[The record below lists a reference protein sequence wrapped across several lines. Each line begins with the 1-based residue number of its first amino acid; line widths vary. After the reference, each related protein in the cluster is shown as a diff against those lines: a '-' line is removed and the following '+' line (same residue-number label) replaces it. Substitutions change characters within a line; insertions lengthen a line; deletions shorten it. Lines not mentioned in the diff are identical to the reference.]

1 MKERQPTWDKYEAV
15 ILLDALVKFKNGQLS
30 KSEAIKKVSDEL
42 RQLAVNRGVK
52 IDTIYRNENGIKL
65 QMCRMESAYNG
76 ETVSLSSTQ
85 LFSEVVK
92 MYRNDR
98 AEYEKIL
105 SRARGEIGTDNKKTT
120 YKEKFFQYL
129 AEKVSP
135 AQLSALYDCYGEIES
150 FYTRMKVLDKPL
162 FEIDDLD
169 SLNKIKKLI
178 TTHKVF
184 AVTHRKTLSATVA
197 AISHYITYIE
207 TIKADANNSSESD
220 VSLSSSTKAEEER
233 SSNIEEPT
241 LTTSNPISEGDLEE
255 RAREVLKEESSKNVY
270 GTRYGT
276 TVLYIQSVLKAPVK
290 SIQKILNEAKWAE
303 FKYGKY
309 VYVPLNDESNSEPL
323 TDLIVKTDKDK
334 EYYEKFSEEYRK
346 LFYFMQERLKRVS
359 ASAETIYRAG
369 SFKIDTRIFNDILEN
384 VSWVKRDGLFMYLF
398 NPGETVQDDNIT
410 ETEGNNDS
418 SVCLVDFDNIK
429 SFAFTSPL
437 EFKYFDEYRGQVS
450 TWRELYLK
458 VVSLLF
464 EDYPHKFTSGMPFS
478 EKTGTRMD
486 FADETKY
493 SIMQAPNKI
502 PNTNFYAETNINATQ
517 VLQKIKFLLNLCN
530 VDYEN
535 LVIKYCPKNDTKEE
549 SIHQEISQVTTVRS
563 EGKPSNL
570 SDQYYDFL
578 KYTLR
583 KADTTCRNYVSA
595 LKAAEDFA
603 RKHDHEKAILLID
616 DLSEVREAVKELY
629 SSSQFKVYNS
639 LQHNAPSAAINNYLK
654 FLISRQ
660 NVPLKDSVKENNVI
674 KPKYHNAKVEKV
686 LLEHF
691 SKGFRLNSAIDIK
704 KFRGYYSED
713 IGENLDEDDDNIID
727 EIRKICIRF
736 DDKAYLPEVVLSEQ
750 VKEKLLSY
758 IYSTL
763 ALGTPAIY
771 ITSIFNRFSDDF
783 LYSGIHS
790 PEMLHTYLAYIND
803 GRYYLIKNM
812 VASTPT
818 VKSTAEDEVR
828 LFMKEKDSPV
838 SYEELYNALPHI
850 PQDKI
855 RAILGS
861 RNEFI
866 WNGIGEFFHV
876 SIASLSEEDLD
887 NISEIIQSSIDEL
900 QYISGNELYDAIKAK
915 YPYIIENNTFA
926 SITGLRKV
934 LEYYLADKFDFNGNF
949 ISKHGSGMTAEKVF
963 ESYCKSKS
971 HFTVDELKELK
982 KNLGTEIYLGAVY
995 SSSLRINQNE
1005 FVSRDNAAF
1014 KIAETDEVLDI
1025 LCPDKYIPISSVT
1038 NFSIFPEAGFPWN
1051 EYLLEHYVD
1060 QFSKKYKLLSNGYGI
1075 SKCTGAIVKRNSG
1088 IDTFNSLLIDIL
1100 ANCDVKLERD
1110 SALQF
1115 LCDEGYISRR
1125 KYSDIQT
1132 VLIYAN
1138 EQRNRK
1144 KAQNV

>member
-1 MKERQPTWDKYEAV
+1 MKERQPTWDKYEAA
-15 ILLDALVKFKNGQLS
+15 ILLDALVKFKEGRLS
-30 KSEAIKKVSDEL
+30 KNEAVKKVSSEL
-42 RQLAVNRGVK
+42 RQMAVNNGIK
-52 IDTIYRNENGIKL
+52 IDEIYRNENGIKF
-65 QMCRMESAYNG
+65 QMCKMESAYNG
-76 ETVSLSSTQ
+76 ETTSLSSTQ
-85 LFSEVVK
+85 LFSDVVNL
-92 MYRNDR
+92 YRNSR

-105 SRARGEIGTDNKKTT
+105 SRARGEISIDNKKVT

-135 AQLSALYDCYGEIES
+135 AQLSALYDCYAEIES
-150 FYTRMKVLDKPL
+150 FCTRMKVLNTPL
-162 FEIDDLD
+162 FETDDLD
-169 SLNKIKKLI
+169 TLNKVKKLI

-184 AVTHRKTLSATVA
+184 AVTHRKTLSATIA

-207 TIKADANNSSESD
+207 AVKADANNKSKSNAI
-220 VSLSSSTKAEEER
+220 LSSAKPEKER
-233 SSNIEEPT
+233 SSNIEEPAV
-241 LTTSNPISEGDLEE
+241 LASAPNSEEDLEE
-255 RAREVLKEESSKNVY
+255 KVREVLKAESSKNVY

-276 TVLYIQSVLKAPVK
+276 TVLYIQSVLKVPAK

-303 FKYGKY
+303 FKFGKY
-309 VYVPLNDESNSEPL
+309 VYAPLNDETCADPL
-323 TDLIVKTDKDK
+323 TDLILKTDKDR
-334 EYYEKFSEEYRK
+334 EYYEKFPEEYKK
-346 LFYFMQERLKRVS
+346 LFYFMQERLKRIS

-369 SFKIDTRIFNDILEN
+369 SFKIDPFIFEDILKN
-384 VSWVKRDGLFMYLF
+384 VSWVKKDGLLMYLF
-398 NPGETVQDDNIT
+398 NPGETEQDENIT
-410 ETEGNNDS
+410 EAEGNNDS
-418 SVCLVDFDNIK
+418 SVSLVDFDNIK
-429 SFAFTSPL
+429 SFEFTAPL
-437 EFKYFDEYRGQVS
+437 EFKYFDEYQDQVS
-450 TWRELYLK
+450 SWRELYLK
-458 VVSLLF
+458 VLSLLL
-464 EDYPHKFTSGMPFS
+464 EDYPYQFTSGMSFS
-478 EKTGTRMD
+478 EKAGRMD
-486 FADETKY
+486 FADKTKC
-493 SIMQAPNKI
+493 SFMRVPNNI

-517 VLQKIKFLLNLCN
+517 VLQKIKFLLNACN

-535 LVIKYCPKNDTKEE
+535 LIIKYSTKNDSKEE
-549 SIHQEISQVTTVRS
+549 SIHREISQVTTACPEINS
-563 EGKPSNL
+563 STL

-578 KYTLR
+578 KYTLG

-595 LKAAEDFA
+595 IKAAEDFA
-603 RKHDHEKAILLID
+603 RKHNHKRAILLTD
-616 DLSEVREAVKELY
+616 NLSEVREAVNELY

-654 FLISRQ
+654 FLINRQ
-660 NVPLKDSVKENNVI
+660 NVPLKDSGKEKNVI

-713 IGENLDEDDDNIID
+713 IGEVLDEDEYFID
-727 EIRKICIRF
+727 EIRKVCIRF
-736 DDKAYLPEVVLSEQ
+736 DEKAYLPEVVLSEQ
-750 VKEKLLSY
+750 VKDTLLSY

-763 ALGTPAIY
+763 ASETTAIY

-783 LYSGIHS
+783 LYSGIHN
-790 PEMLHTYLAYIND
+790 PEMLRTYLAFIND
-803 GRYYLIKNM
+803 GRYYLVKNM
-812 VASTPT
+812 VTSTPT
-818 VKSTAEDEVR
+818 VKSTSEDEVR
-828 LFMKEKDSPV
+828 LFMKEKGLPV

-876 SIASLSEEDLD
+876 SIAGLSDEDLD
-887 NISEIIQSSIDEL
+887 NISEIIQSSIDEM

-915 YPYIIENNTFA
+915 YPYIIENNSFA

-934 LEYYLADKFDFNGNF
+934 LEYYLSDKFDFIGNF
-949 ISKHGSGMTAEKVF
+949 ISAHGSGMTAEKVF

-995 SSSLRINQNE
+995 SCSLRINQNE
-1005 FVSRDNAAF
+1005 FVSRDSAAF
-1014 KIAETDEVLDI
+1014 KIAETDGALDV
-1025 LCPDKYIPISSVT
+1025 LCPDKYISISSVT

>member
-1 MKERQPTWDKYEAV
+1 MKERQPTWDKYEAA
-15 ILLDALVKFKNGQLS
+15 ILLDALVKFKEGRLS
-30 KSEAIKKVSDEL
+30 KNEAVKKVSSEL
-42 RQLAVNRGVK
+42 RQMAVNNGIK
-52 IDTIYRNENGIKL
+52 IDEIYRNENGIKF
-65 QMCRMESAYNG
+65 QMCKMESAYNG
-76 ETVSLSSTQ
+76 ETTSLSSTQ
-85 LFSEVVK
+85 LFSDVVNL
-92 MYRNDR
+92 YRNSR

-105 SRARGEIGTDNKKTT
+105 SRARGEISIDNKKVT

-135 AQLSALYDCYGEIES
+135 AQLSALYDCYAEIES
-150 FYTRMKVLDKPL
+150 FCTRMKVLNTPL
-162 FEIDDLD
+162 FETDDLD
-169 SLNKIKKLI
+169 TLNKVKKLI

-184 AVTHRKTLSATVA
+184 AVTHRKTLSATIA

-207 TIKADANNSSESD
+207 AVKADANNKSKSNAI
-220 VSLSSSTKAEEER
+220 LSSAKPEKER
-233 SSNIEEPT
+233 SSNIEEPAV
-241 LTTSNPISEGDLEE
+241 LASAPNSEEDLEE
-255 RAREVLKEESSKNVY
+255 KVREVLKAESSKNVY

-276 TVLYIQSVLKAPVK
+276 TVLYIQSVLKVPAK

-303 FKYGKY
+303 FKFGKY
-309 VYVPLNDESNSEPL
+309 VYAPLNDETCADPL
-323 TDLIVKTDKDK
+323 TDLILKTDKDR
-334 EYYEKFSEEYRK
+334 EYYEKFPEEYKK
-346 LFYFMQERLKRVS
+346 LFYFMQERLKRIS

-369 SFKIDTRIFNDILEN
+369 SFKIDPFIFEDILKN
-384 VSWVKRDGLFMYLF
+384 VSWVKKDGLLMYLF
-398 NPGETVQDDNIT
+398 NPGETEQDDNIT

-437 EFKYFDEYRGQVS
+437 EFKYFDEYQGQVS

-493 SIMQAPNKI
+493 SFMQAPNKI

-549 SIHQEISQVTTVRS
+549 SIHQEISQVTTVS
-563 EGKPSNL
+563 PEVKPSNL

-578 KYTLR
+578 KYTLG

-603 RKHDHEKAILLID
+603 RKHNHKKAILLID
-616 DLSEVREAVKELY
+616 NLSEVREAVNELY
-629 SSSQFKVYNS
+629 NSSQFKVYNS

-654 FLISRQ
+654 FLINRQ
-660 NVPLKDSVKENNVI
+660 NDPDSGKEKIAI
-674 KPKYHNAKVEKV
+674 KPKYQNAKIERV
-686 LLEHF
+686 LLDHF
-691 SKGFRLNSAIDIK
+691 SKGFRLNSAIDIR
-704 KFRGYYSED
+704 KFKGYYSED

-763 ALGTPAIY
+763 ASGTPAIY

-828 LFMKEKDSPV
+828 LFMKEKDTPV

-934 LEYYLADKFDFNGNF
+934 LEYYLSDKFDFNGNF
-949 ISKHGSGMTAEKVF
+949 ISRHGSGMTAEKVF

-1051 EYLLEHYVD
+1051 EYLLGHYVD
-1060 QFSKKYKLLSNGYGI
+1060 RFSKKYKLLSNGYGI
-1075 SKCTGAIVKRNSG
+1075 SKCTGAIVRRDSG
-1088 IDTFNSLLIDIL
+1088 INTFNNLLIDIL
-1100 ANCDVKLERD
+1100 ANCDVKLERE

-1115 LCDEGYISRR
+1115 LCEEGYISRR